1 MSALSLSALA
11 AGDPSS
17 SVMRPS
23 PSPKSAQVDLSS
35 LQGASRVLQEQLV
48 KDSQAIPDLGDTLS
62 IRACTWN
69 ATLISN

>member
-35 LQGASRVLQEQLV
+35 LQSASRVLQEQLV